1 MTGFP
6 VVDPIPLPAPVW
18 LFKGLH
24 GLTLALHF
32 TALEILLGSIL
43 VAVWLNARGVRHP
56 DAATRDT
63 LLQAAHALARRLPV
77 VMTFVI
83 NLGVPPLLFTQ
94 VLYGRALYTSSILI
108 GVYWIGV
115 IALLTLCYWLLYR
128 FATRTES
135 GRPAWLPGLASWLL
149 AAAIAKI
156 YVTNMTL
163 LLRPGVWND
172 LYSQSA
178 LGLRLPT
185 GDPTVLSRWLFMLT
199 GGLVAAGLWMIW
211 LAARPSFE
219 PRVRACL
226 AGIGGRL
233 AFGMVLVQAVLA
245 FFVFHSQPEAV
256 KSALASRGLCQG
268 TAAGWLVAAAGIAG
282 VAAWSAVR
290 KPASAL
296 AGWLGAAL
304 GLGSIACMTVYR
316 DALRDI
322 TLGLAQFDVWQRHA
336 VTNWGVVGV
345 FLAVTIAGLVAMAWL
360 ISVMRRAQPLARTSA
375 SSVSSR
381 ASDPT

>member
-1 MTGFP
+1 MSGFP
-6 VVDPIPLPAPVW
+6 LVDPIPLPAPVW

-32 TALEILLGSIL
+32 AAVEVLLGSIL
-43 VAVWLNARGVRHP
+43 AAVWLNARGLQHP
-56 DAATRDT
+56 DASIRET
-63 LLQAAHALARRLPV
+63 LLNASHALARRLPV

-83 NLGVPPLLFTQ
+83 NLGVPPLLFAQ

-108 GVYWIGV
+108 GVYWISV

-135 GRPAWLPGLASWLL
+135 GRSAWLPGLGSWLL
-149 AAAIAKI
+149 AAVIAKI

-185 GDPTVLSRWLFMLT
+185 GDPTLLPRWLFMLA

-211 LAARPSFE
+211 LAGRSALES
-219 PRVRACL
+219 RVRTCL
-226 AGIGGRL
+226 AGFGGRL
-233 AFGMVLVQAVLA
+233 ALGMAVVQAALA
-245 FFVFHSQPEAV
+245 FVVFQSQPDAV
-256 KSALASRGLCQG
+256 KSALASRTLCQA
-268 TAAGWLVAAAGIAG
+268 TAAGWFAAQALVAGL
-282 VAAWSAVR
+282 AAWSAIR
-290 KPASAL
+290 KPASPA
-296 AGWLGAAL
+296 AGWLAAAS
-304 GLGSIACMTVYR
+304 GLGAIAFMTVYR

-322 TLGLAQFDVWQRHA
+322 TLGLANYDVWQRHVA
-336 VTNWGVVGV
+336 TNWGVVGV
-345 FLAVTIAGLVAMAWL
+345 FLVITVAGLVALAWL
-360 ISVMRRAQPLARTSA
+360 ISVLRRAQPATER
-375 SSVSSR
+375 VDR
-381 ASDPT
+381 